1 MIINLQNCNWNL
13 STYALGVATNKAYV
27 SGLDAA
33 V

>member
-1 MIINLQNCNWNL
+1 MIINSQNCNWNL
-13 STYALGVATNKAYV
+13 STCALGKATDIAYV